1 MAKNKTKTT
10 PISYEIYYKNLD
22 GPKNG
27 VHAPL
32 QQNLKSLET
41 PWQQN
46 PCIDKK
52 VARLVCYIGTIFTN

>member
-32 QQNLKSLET
+32 QQNLKGLET
-41 PWQQN
+41 P
-46 PCIDKK
+46 
-52 VARLVCYIGTIFTN
+52 